1 MDRQAIA
8 TKGAPAAVGPYS
20 QAIAAGELVFC
31 SGQVHL
37 DPTSGTLVE
46 GDIGVQT
53 ERVLQNLSAVL
64 EATGLS
70 LADAV
75 KTTVFLVDVN
85 DFGAMN
91 EVYGRYMPDPPPAR
105 STIGVA
111 ALPKGARVE
120 IELIAVG
127 RS

>member
-8 TKGAPAAVGPYS
+8 TSAAPNAVGPYS
-20 QAIAAGELVFC
+20 QAIAAGDFLFC

-37 DPTSGTLVE
+37 DPASGTLVE
-46 GDIGVQT
+46 GDIATQT
-53 ERVLQNLSAVL
+53 ARVLDNLAAVL
-64 EATGLS
+64 AAAGRS
-70 LADAV
+70 MADV
-75 KTTVFLVDVN
+75 IKTTVFLVDIG
-85 DFGAMN
+85 DFAAMN

-120 IELIAVG
+120 IELIAG
-127 RS
+127 RAG

>member
-1 MDRQAIA
+1 MDRQAI
-8 TKGAPAAVGPYS
+8 TTSEAPAAVGPYS
-20 QAIAAGELVFC
+20 QAIAAGELLFC

-37 DPTSGTLVE
+37 EPATGTLVE
-46 GDIGVQT
+46 GDIATQT
-53 ERVLQNLSAVL
+53 QRVLDNLVAVL
-64 EATGLS
+64 AAAGRS
-70 LADAV
+70 MADVV
-75 KTTVFLVDVN
+75 KTTVFLVDIN

-120 IELIAVG
+120 IELVAG
-127 RS
+127 ARG

>member
-1 MDRQAIA
+1 MSRQAIA
-8 TKGAPAAVGPYS
+8 TTDAPGAVGPYS
-20 QAIAAGELVFC
+20 QAIAAGDFVFC

-37 DPTSGTLVE
+37 DPASGLLVE

-53 ERVLQNLSAVL
+53 ERVLNNLRAVL
-64 EATGLS
+64 NAAGLT

-75 KTTVFLVDVN
+75 KTTVFLVDMA
-85 DFGAMN
+85 DFSAMN
-91 EVYGRYMPDPPPAR
+91 EVYGRFMPEPPPAR

-120 IELIAVG
+120 IELIAM
-127 RS
+127 RPA

>member
-8 TKGAPAAVGPYS
+8 TTGAPATVGPYS
-20 QAIAAGELVFC
+20 QAIVAGDFLFC
-31 SGQVHL
+31 SGQIHL
-37 DPTSGTLVE
+37 EPATGILVE
-46 GDIGVQT
+46 GDIATQT
-53 ERVLQNLSAVL
+53 ERVLNNLTAVL
-64 EATGLS
+64 AAAGRSMT
-70 LADAV
+70 DVV
-75 KTTVFLVDVN
+75 KTTVFLADIN

-120 IELIAVG
+120 IELIAG
-127 RS
+127 RPG

>member
-1 MDRQAIA
+1 MNRQAIA
-8 TKGAPAAVGPYS
+8 TTDAPSAVGPYS
-20 QAIAAGELVFC
+20 QAIAAGEFVFC

-37 DPTSGTLVE
+37 DPASGLLVE

-53 ERVLQNLSAVL
+53 ERVLNNLSAVL
-64 EATGLS
+64 QAAGLT

-75 KTTVFLVDVN
+75 KTTVFLVDMA
-85 DFGAMN
+85 DFSAMN
-91 EVYGRYMPDPPPAR
+91 EVYGRFMPEPPPAR

-120 IELIAVG
+120 IELIAM
-127 RS
+127 RPA

>member
-8 TKGAPAAVGPYS
+8 TRGAPSAVGPYS
-20 QAIAAGELVFC
+20 QAIAAGDFVFC

-37 DPTSGTLVE
+37 DPASGALVE
-46 GDIGVQT
+46 GDISIQT
-53 ERVLQNLSAVL
+53 AQVLQNLSAVL
-64 EATGLS
+64 EAAGLS
-70 LADAV
+70 LANAI
-75 KTTVFLVDVN
+75 KTTVFLVDIN

-120 IELIAVG
+120 IELIAT
-127 RS
+127 RSA